1 MPEVEVPDF
10 FTPNPKRQ
18 KDLDSLVT
26 FVKQF
31 WGYFLILVLLVLFFA
46 GAVVKVDAGER
57 AIIFNTFGG
66 VEKRILGEGIHVI
79 LPFIQNATLY
89 DVKQSTYSFASE
101 DQNRQGII
109 VGNEIHSLTSDGQKV
124 DVELTVRVRP
134 KPEELWK
141 LHKFIGPDYL
151 SKIIVPKARTVLR
164 EVLASYPVE
173 DVYSIKRQEI
183 QNKIQELLH
192 GDLAKNYF
200 IDVEEVLI
208 RNVRFSKEFQDSIDR
223 KQQAYQEFLKMEYI
237 LEAERAKRDAKISQ
251 AEGEAK
257 AINLRVNALRAN
269 PDFIKYRRA
278 QVFGKRAKL
287 IFSESL
293 DR

>member
-18 KDLDSLVT
+18 KDLDNLVT
-26 FVKQF
+26 FIKQF
-31 WGYFLILVLLVLFFA
+31 WGYFLVLMLLVLFFA

-57 AIIFNTFGG
+57 AVIFNTFGG
-66 VEKRILGEGIHVI
+66 VEKRVLGEGIHVI
-79 LPFIQNATLY
+79 LPFVQRATLY

-109 VGNEIHSLTSDGQKV
+109 IGHEIHSLTSDGQKV
-124 DVELTVRVRP
+124 DVELTVRARP

-192 GDLAKNYF
+192 GDLQKNYF
-200 IDVEEVLI
+200 IDIEEVLI